1 MSADEELPLAAPT
14 GAGAR
19 RIGRPPVLDSDVT
32 RRVVEVVRAGNY
44 AEVAAA
50 SVGISGSTFRAWL
63 REGARI
69 RRVLEPLD
77 EEAYDAAVDD
87 LTEHQ
92 LQQAEFSAAV
102 EKAMADSEV
111 IDVLN
116 VRKAAADHWQAA
128 MTRLERRHPQRW
140 GRREAVEV
148 TGQLDGVHVAAASP
162 EAAIDASRALQDAR
176 ASALACDLLE
186 QLAGETASDPGGN
199 IPGGSSVDEEG
210 PE

>member
-1 MSADEELPLAAPT
+1 MSDPTDLPLAAAT

-19 RIGRPPVLDSDVT
+19 RIGRPPVLDGDVT

-77 EEAYDAAVDD
+77 EAEYDAAVDA

-140 GRREAVEV
+140 GRREAIEV
-148 TGQLDGVHVAAASP
+148 SGQLDGVHVDASTP
-162 EAAIDASRALQDAR
+162 ERAVEASRALQDAR

-186 QLAGETASDPGGN
+186 QLAGETASEPGGN
-199 IPGGSSVDEEG
+199 IPGGSNADEDDE
-210 PE
+210 